1 MKTKNL
7 SLLISAIAL
16 IAAMLACNVG
26 AAPTQGA
33 TPPPQAATSTSESAT
48 ALPEITPAAEATG
61 ACANPYLPVIAGAT
75 WNYKLTAAVP
85 DTFTR
90 SIVSSDETGFV
101 DQDVFG
107 RGVSRQ
113 GRWKCENGNLI
124 ALDPANGGSASVSS
138 ESVTVDFQTT
148 ELNGVTLPAKVNPG
162 DTWTQN
168 LTLEGTETINGVQ
181 MPARNQLT
189 STCTAIGTESVTVEA
204 GTFDSI
210 RMDCQTIMNISVT
223 MQGNPVGT
231 TLTIDAKNW
240 YVENIGLVK
249 STTTGNGLDSTVEL
263 VSYHI
268 P

>member
-1 MKTKNL
+1 MKTRNI
-7 SLLISAIAL
+7 SLLFAANVL
-16 IAAMLACNVG
+16 VAAMLACNIG

-33 TPPPQAATSTSESAT
+33 TPPPQSATSSSESAT
-48 ALPEITPAAEATG
+48 EVPAITPAAEAG
-61 ACANPYLPVIAGAT
+61 ACTNPYLPVIVGAT

-148 ELNGVTLPAKVNPG
+148 ELSGVTLPVKVNPG
-162 DTWTQN
+162 DSWTQN
-168 LTLEGTETINGVQ
+168 LTLEGTETINGTQ

-189 STCTAIGTESVTVEA
+189 STCTAVGTESVTVEA
-204 GTFDSI
+204 GTFESI
-210 RMDCQTIMNISVT
+210 RFDCQTIMNISVT

-249 STTTGNGLDSTVEL
+249 TTTTGNGLDSTVEL
-263 VSYHI
+263 VSYLI